1 MADNWR
7 GGKFRQ
13 QYQQLTAGNAE
24 ATSALYGQNETKFS
38 QG

>member
-1 MADNWR
+1 MAR
-7 GGKFRQ
+7 GG
-13 QYQQLTAGNAE
+13 QYQQLTAGNLE